1 MIKEWFSLSEERR
14 KEIFNQTSQRAGLPA
29 SSIEKDW
36 WVTMMLKT
44 VFELDLSEHL
54 VFKGGTS
61 LSKGWNLI
69 NRFSEDIDFAINMT
83 YLGYNGEPTGQNIT
97 RLRKASY
104 AFTNTKLRE
113 SLEAKL
119 KQNGFID
126 YEIQPNEEKNTSA
139 DPHSLLIVYKSL
151 TDRSEYIS
159 PNVKLEIGARSQME
173 PWESREIQSFVGYHF
188 KEQKFADSPASI
200 RTVIPTRTFLEKAF
214 LLHEEFQRPPD
225 KMRSERMSRH
235 LYDLERI
242 MDTDHGHEA
251 LKDPELYNN
260 IIDHRM
266 TFTRMDGVD
275 YGTHQPDKIDFIP
288 PQNIIKEFEKDYK
301 GMRESM
307 IYGDSLTF
315 DKLIER
321 MEELRN
327 RFRAINK
334 KPTKSGI
341 GMKIKQLIQKIFNFF
356 K

>member
-1 MIKEWFSLSEERR
+1 
-14 KEIFNQTSQRAGLPA
+14 
-29 SSIEKDW
+29 
-36 WVTMMLKT
+36 
-44 VFELDLSEHL
+44 
-54 VFKGGTS
+54 
-61 LSKGWNLI
+61 
-69 NRFSEDIDFAINMT
+69 
-83 YLGYNGEPTGQNIT
+83 
-97 RLRKASY
+97 
-104 AFTNTKLRE
+104 
-113 SLEAKL
+113 
-119 KQNGFID
+119 
-126 YEIQPNEEKNTSA
+126 
-139 DPHSLLIVYKSL
+139 
-151 TDRSEYIS
+151 
-159 PNVKLEIGARSQME
+159 ME